1 MIIDLT
7 MTLREGIMTFPVN
20 WHPVVEI
27 TQLGRF
33 HVEGRE
39 TRKIT
44 MGTHTGTH
52 VDAPR
57 HFVPGGKT
65 IETTDL
71 SIYHGP
77 ARVLDFTDLPDRAE
91 ITRAML
97 QDRIGDAF
105 PKRIVFRYDWE
116 RRLDSLA
123 YYSDHPYLSE
133 DACHWLVEQGVH
145 LVGFDAPMP
154 DDPRNG
160 RNSEK
165 DSPNHT
171 ILLGA
176 GVAILEYLVN
186 LKAIPRRDFTLSA
199 LPLKIAQG
207 DGAPVRAVAIC
218 EGDSHE

>member
-7 MTLREGIMTFPVN
+7 MTLREGIMTFPVH

-33 HVEGRE
+33 EVEGRE

-44 MGTHTGTH
+44 LGTHTGTH

-57 HFVPGGKT
+57 HFVPKGET
-65 IETTDL
+65 IENTDL
-71 SIYHGP
+71 DIYYGP
-77 ARVLDFTDLPDRAE
+77 ARVLDFTHLLDKTE
-91 ITRAML
+91 ITREML
-97 QDRIGDAF
+97 VERIGRDF
-105 PKRIVFRYDWE
+105 PSRILFRYDWE
-116 RRLDSLA
+116 RRLDSLK
-123 YYSDHPYLSE
+123 YYTDHPYLSE
-133 DACHWLVEQGVH
+133 EACEWIVENGIR

-160 RNSEK
+160 RGSDR

-171 ILLGA
+171 ILLRA

-186 LKAIPRRDFTLSA
+186 LAQIPTTDFILSA
-199 LPLKIAQG
+199 LPLKIEEG
-207 DGAPVRAVAIC
+207 DGAPVRAIAII
-218 EGDSHE
+218 E

>member
-7 MTLREGIMTFPVN
+7 MTLREGIMTFPVH

-33 HVEGRE
+33 EVEGRE
-39 TRKIT
+39 TRKIIL
-44 MGTHTGTH
+44 GTHTGTH

-57 HFVPGGKT
+57 HFVPNGAT
-65 IETTDL
+65 IENTDL
-71 SIYHGP
+71 DIYYGP
-77 ARVLDFTDLPDRAE
+77 ARVLDFTHLPDKTE
-91 ITRAML
+91 ITREML
-97 QDRIGDAF
+97 VERIGEDF
-105 PKRIVFRYDWE
+105 PARILFRYDWE
-116 RRLDSLA
+116 RRLDSLK
-123 YYSDHPYLSE
+123 YYTDHPYLSE
-133 DACHWLVEQGVH
+133 GASEWLAENGIR

-160 RNSEK
+160 RGSDR

-186 LKAIPRRDFTLSA
+186 LSQIPTKDFILSA
-199 LPLKIAQG
+199 LPIKIKEG
-207 DGAPVRAVAIC
+207 DGAPVRAVAII
-218 EGDSHE
+218 E

>member
-7 MTLREGIMTFPVN
+7 MTLREGIMTFPVH

-33 HVEGRE
+33 EVEGRE
-39 TRKIT
+39 TRKIIL
-44 MGTHTGTH
+44 GTHTGTH

-57 HFVPGGKT
+57 HFVPNGAT
-65 IETTDL
+65 IENTDL
-71 SIYHGP
+71 DLYYGP
-77 ARVLDFTDLPDRAE
+77 ARVLDFTDLPDKTE
-91 ITRAML
+91 ITREML
-97 QDRIGDAF
+97 VERIGADF
-105 PKRIVFRYDWE
+105 PARILFRYDWE
-116 RRLDSLA
+116 RRLDSLK
-123 YYSDHPYLSE
+123 YYSHHPYLSE
-133 DACHWLVEQGVH
+133 EACEWLVENGVR

-160 RNSEK
+160 RGSDR

-186 LKAIPRRDFTLSA
+186 LSQIPTKDFILSA
-199 LPLKIAQG
+199 LPIKIKEG
-207 DGAPVRAVAIC
+207 DGAPVRAIAII
-218 EGDSHE
+218 E

>member
-7 MTLREGIMTFPVN
+7 MTLREGIMTFPVH

-33 HVEGRE
+33 EVEGRE
-39 TRKIT
+39 TRKIVL
-44 MGTHTGTH
+44 GTHTGTH

-57 HFVPGGKT
+57 HFVPKGET
-65 IETTDL
+65 IENIDL
-71 SIYHGP
+71 DIYYGP
-77 ARVLDFTDLPDRAE
+77 ARVLDFTHLPDKTE
-91 ITRAML
+91 ITREML
-97 QDRIGDAF
+97 VERIGRDF
-105 PKRIVFRYDWE
+105 PSRILFRYDWE
-116 RRLDSLA
+116 RRLDSLK

-133 DACHWLVEQGVH
+133 EACEWIVENGIR

-160 RNSEK
+160 RGSDR

-186 LKAIPRRDFTLSA
+186 LSQIPTKDFILSA
-199 LPLKIAQG
+199 LPLKIEEG
-207 DGAPVRAVAIC
+207 DGAPVRAIAIV
-218 EGDSHE
+218 E

>member
-7 MTLREGIMTFPVN
+7 MTLREGIMTFPVH

-33 HVEGRE
+33 EVEGRE
-39 TRKIT
+39 TRKIVL
-44 MGTHTGTH
+44 GTHTGTH

-57 HFVPGGKT
+57 HFVPKGET
-65 IETTDL
+65 IENTDL
-71 SIYHGP
+71 DIYYGP
-77 ARVLDFTDLPDRAE
+77 ARVLDFTHLPDKTE
-91 ITRAML
+91 ITREML
-97 QDRIGDAF
+97 VERIGRDF
-105 PKRIVFRYDWE
+105 PSRILFRYDWE
-116 RRLDSLA
+116 RRLDSLK
-123 YYSDHPYLSE
+123 YYSDPPYLSE
-133 DACHWLVEQGVH
+133 EACEWIVENGIR

-160 RNSEK
+160 RGSDR

-186 LKAIPRRDFTLSA
+186 LSQIPTKDFILSA
-199 LPLKIAQG
+199 LPLKIEEG
-207 DGAPVRAVAIC
+207 DGAPVRAIAIV
-218 EGDSHE
+218 E

>member
-7 MTLREGIMTFPVN
+7 MTLREGIMTFPVH

-33 HVEGRE
+33 EVEGRE
-39 TRKIT
+39 TRKVT
-44 MGTHTGTH
+44 LGTHTGTH

-57 HFVPGGKT
+57 HFVPGGTT
-65 IETTDL
+65 IEHTDL
-71 SIYHGP
+71 EIYYGP
-77 ARVLDFTDLPDRAE
+77 ARLLDFTDLPDKTE
-91 ITRAML
+91 ITKEML
-97 QDRIGDAF
+97 VERVGENF
-105 PKRIVFRYDWE
+105 PPRLIFRYDWD
-116 RRLDSLA
+116 RRLNNLE
-123 YYSDHPYLSE
+123 YYSHHSYLSE
-133 DACHWLVEQGVH
+133 EACEWIVAQGIR

-160 RNSEK
+160 RGSEK

-186 LKAIPRRDFTLSA
+186 LSKIPVPDFILSA
-199 LPLKIAQG
+199 LPLKIDRG
-207 DGAPVRAVAIC
+207 DGAPVRAVAIVDDR
-218 EGDSHE
+218 GR

>member
-7 MTLREGIMTFPVN
+7 MTLREGIMTFPVH

-33 HVEGRE
+33 EVEGRE

-44 MGTHTGTH
+44 LGTHTGTH

-57 HFVPGGKT
+57 HFVPKGTT
-65 IETTDL
+65 IENTDL
-71 SIYHGP
+71 DIYYGP
-77 ARVLDFTDLPDRAE
+77 ARVMDFTHLPDKTE
-91 ITRAML
+91 ITREML
-97 QDRIGDAF
+97 VERIGGDF
-105 PKRIVFRYDWE
+105 PSRILFRYDWE
-116 RRLDSLA
+116 RRLDSLR
-123 YYSDHPYLSE
+123 YYTDHPYLSE
-133 DACHWLVEQGVH
+133 EACEWIVENGIR

-160 RNSEK
+160 RGSDR

-186 LKAIPRRDFTLSA
+186 LSQIPTKDFILSA
-199 LPLKIAQG
+199 LPLKIEEG
-207 DGAPVRAVAIC
+207 DGAPVRAIAIV
-218 EGDSHE
+218 E

>member
-7 MTLREGIMTFPVN
+7 MTLKEGLMTFPVH

-33 HVEGRE
+33 EVEGRE
-39 TRKIT
+39 TRKIVL
-44 MGTHTGTH
+44 GTHTGTH

-57 HFVPGGKT
+57 HFVKGGMT
-65 IETTDL
+65 IEHTDL
-71 SIYHGP
+71 DIYVGP
-77 ARVLDFTDLPDRAE
+77 ARVLDFTDASDKSE
-91 ITRAML
+91 ITAEMIQERL
-97 QDRIGDAF
+97 GDNPPA
-105 PKRIVFRYDWE
+105 RLLFRYDWE
-116 RRLDSLA
+116 RRLDSLE
-123 YYSDHPYLSE
+123 YYSHHPYLSE
-133 DACHWLVEQGVH
+133 AACKYLVSTGTK

-160 RNSEK
+160 RGSEK

-186 LKAIPRRDFTLSA
+186 LSKIPAGDFTLSA
-199 LPLKIAQG
+199 LPLKIAEG
-207 DGAPVRAVAIC
+207 DGAPVRAVAIV
-218 EGDSHE
+218 EEKG

>member
-7 MTLREGIMTFPVN
+7 MTLREGIMTFPVH

-33 HVEGRE
+33 EVEGRE
-39 TRKIT
+39 TRKIVL
-44 MGTHTGTH
+44 GTHTGTH

-57 HFVPGGKT
+57 HFVPKGTT
-65 IETTDL
+65 IENTDL
-71 SIYHGP
+71 DIYYGP
-77 ARVLDFTDLPDRAE
+77 ARVLDFTHLPDKTE
-91 ITRAML
+91 ITREML
-97 QDRIGDAF
+97 VEHIGRDF
-105 PKRIVFRYDWE
+105 PSRIVFRYDWE
-116 RRLDSLA
+116 RRLDSLK
-123 YYSDHPYLSE
+123 YYTDHPYLSE
-133 DACHWLVEQGVH
+133 EACEWIVENGIR

-160 RNSEK
+160 RGSDR

-186 LKAIPRRDFTLSA
+186 LSQIPTKDFILSA
-199 LPLKIAQG
+199 LPLKIEEG
-207 DGAPVRAVAIC
+207 DGAPVRAIAIV
-218 EGDSHE
+218 E

>member
-7 MTLREGIMTFPVN
+7 MTLREGIMTFPVH

-33 HVEGRE
+33 EVEGRE
-39 TRKIT
+39 TRKIVL
-44 MGTHTGTH
+44 GTHTGTH

-57 HFVPGGKT
+57 HFVPKGET
-65 IETTDL
+65 IENTDL
-71 SIYHGP
+71 DIYYGP
-77 ARVLDFTDLPDRAE
+77 ARVLDFTHLPDKTE
-91 ITRAML
+91 ITREML
-97 QDRIGDAF
+97 VERIGRDF
-105 PKRIVFRYDWE
+105 PSRILFRYDWE
-116 RRLDSLA
+116 RRLDSLK

-133 DACHWLVEQGVH
+133 EACEWIVENGIR

-160 RNSEK
+160 RGSDR

-186 LKAIPRRDFTLSA
+186 LSQIPTKDFILSA
-199 LPLKIAQG
+199 LPLKIEEG
-207 DGAPVRAVAIC
+207 DGAPVRAIAIV
-218 EGDSHE
+218 E

>member
-7 MTLREGIMTFPVN
+7 MTLREGIMTFPVH

-33 HVEGRE
+33 EVEGRE
-39 TRKIT
+39 TRKLV

-57 HFVPGGKT
+57 HFVRGGRT
-65 IETTDL
+65 IENTSLDL
-71 SIYHGP
+71 YYGP
-77 ARVLDFTDLPDRAE
+77 ARVLDFSDLPDKFE
-91 ITRAML
+91 ITSSMI
-97 QDRIGDAF
+97 QDRVGADF
-105 PKRIVFRYDWE
+105 PPRLLFRYDWE
-116 RRLDSLA
+116 RRLNNLE
-123 YYSDHPYLSE
+123 YYSHHPYLSE
-133 DACHWLVEQGVH
+133 EACEWLVDHGIK

-160 RNSEK
+160 RGSEK
-165 DSPNHT
+165 DSPNHS

-186 LKAIPRRDFTLSA
+186 LSQIPASTDFILSA
-199 LPLKIAQG
+199 LPLKIESG
-207 DGAPVRAVAIC
+207 DGAPVRAVAVID
-218 EGDSHE
+218 G

>member
-7 MTLREGIMTFPVN
+7 MTLREGIMTFPVH

-33 HVEGRE
+33 EVEGRE
-39 TRKIT
+39 TRKIVL
-44 MGTHTGTH
+44 GTHTGTH

-57 HFVPGGKT
+57 HFVPKGET
-65 IETTDL
+65 IENTDL
-71 SIYHGP
+71 DIYYGP
-77 ARVLDFTDLPDRAE
+77 ARVLDFTHLPDKTE
-91 ITRAML
+91 ITREML
-97 QDRIGDAF
+97 VERIGRDF
-105 PKRIVFRYDWE
+105 PSRILFRYDWE
-116 RRLDSLA
+116 RRLDSLK
-123 YYSDHPYLSE
+123 YYTDHPYLSE
-133 DACHWLVEQGVH
+133 EACEWIVENGIR

-160 RNSEK
+160 RGSDR

-186 LKAIPRRDFTLSA
+186 LSQIPTKDFILSA
-199 LPLKIAQG
+199 LPLKIEEG
-207 DGAPVRAVAIC
+207 DGAPVRAIAIV
-218 EGDSHE
+218 E

>member
-7 MTLREGIMTFPVN
+7 MTLREGIMTFPVH

-33 HVEGRE
+33 EVEGRE
-39 TRKIT
+39 TRKIIL
-44 MGTHTGTH
+44 GTHTGTH

-57 HFVPGGKT
+57 HFVPNGAT
-65 IETTDL
+65 IENTDL
-71 SIYHGP
+71 DLYYGP
-77 ARVLDFTDLPDRAE
+77 ARVLDFTDLPDKTE
-91 ITRAML
+91 ITREML
-97 QDRIGDAF
+97 VERIGADF
-105 PKRIVFRYDWE
+105 PARILFRYDWE
-116 RRLDSLA
+116 RRLDSLK
-123 YYSDHPYLSE
+123 YYSHHPYLSE
-133 DACHWLVEQGVH
+133 GACEWLVKNGIR

-160 RNSEK
+160 RGSDR

-186 LKAIPRRDFTLSA
+186 LSQIPTRDFILSA
-199 LPLKIAQG
+199 LPIKIKEG
-207 DGAPVRAVAIC
+207 DGAPVRAVAII
-218 EGDSHE
+218 E

>member
-7 MTLREGIMTFPVN
+7 MTLREGIMTFPVH

-33 HVEGRE
+33 EVEGRE
-39 TRKIT
+39 TRKVGL
-44 MGTHTGTH
+44 GTHTGTH

-57 HFVPGGKT
+57 HFVPGGQT
-65 IETTDL
+65 IENTDL
-71 SIYHGP
+71 EIYHGP
-77 ARVLDFTDLPDRAE
+77 ARVLDFTDLADKSE
-91 ITRAML
+91 ITRAMIEE
-97 QDRIGDAF
+97 RIGSEF
-105 PKRIVFRYDWE
+105 PPRILFRYDWE
-116 RRLDSLA
+116 RRLDSLE
-123 YYSDHPYLSE
+123 YYSHHSYLSE
-133 DACHWLVEQGVH
+133 EACEWLVAKGVK

-160 RNSEK
+160 RGTEK

-186 LKAIPRRDFTLSA
+186 LSNIPAGDFILSA
-199 LPLKIAQG
+199 VPLKIENG
-207 DGAPVRAVAIC
+207 DGSPVRAIAIC
-218 EGDSHE
+218 DDGA

>member
-7 MTLREGIMTFPVN
+7 MTLREGIMTFPVH

-33 HVEGRE
+33 EVEGRE
-39 TRKIT
+39 TRKIVL
-44 MGTHTGTH
+44 GTHTGTH

-57 HFVPGGKT
+57 HFVPKGTT
-65 IETTDL
+65 IENTDL
-71 SIYHGP
+71 DIYYGP
-77 ARVLDFTDLPDRAE
+77 ARMLDFTHLPDKTE
-91 ITRAML
+91 ITREML
-97 QDRIGDAF
+97 VERIGRDF
-105 PKRIVFRYDWE
+105 PSRIVFRYDWE
-116 RRLDSLA
+116 RRLDSLK
-123 YYSDHPYLSE
+123 YYTDHPYLSE
-133 DACHWLVEQGVH
+133 EACEWIVENGIR

-160 RNSEK
+160 RGSDR

-186 LKAIPRRDFTLSA
+186 LSQIPTKDFILSA
-199 LPLKIAQG
+199 LPLKIEEG
-207 DGAPVRAVAIC
+207 DGAPVRAIAIV
-218 EGDSHE
+218 E